1 MRWQEPCPAAL
12 LLSHPVTLTETRNTL
27 TPRDTLR
34 AVVICVV
41 IVVGLAFDQ
50 YVPFWGQ
57 TLTSLGLWVLLWQW
71 LRHAPHEEKITLI
84 SCVIYAT
91 LGECFLSLVWGLY
104 DYRLGNIPAF
114 VPPGHALLLMLGI
127 TLAARLRD
135 WVTWFVPAA
144 ATPFVLL
151 LAWTGS
157 DTFGLLLFA
166 ILILCMLC
174 SPSRKLYAVMF
185 VLSLTM
191 EIYGTWL
198 GNWVW
203 AIDVPWIG
211 LTTTNP
217 PLAAGVF
224 YCVLDF
230 LVMTTLQRYRAQ
242 ALEKSTRIH
251 ATEDP
256 GDLRERSVL
265 QG

>member
-1 MRWQEPCPAAL
+1 M
-12 LLSHPVTLTETRNTL
+12 LTETHGNL
-27 TPRDTLR
+27 TTRDNLR
-34 AVVICVV
+34 AALICAV
-41 IVVGLAFDQ
+41 IVCGLAYDQ
-50 YVPFWGQ
+50 FVPFWGQ
-57 TLTSLGLWVLLWQW
+57 TLTSVGLWALLWQW
-71 LRHAPHEEKITLI
+71 VRNAPQEEKITLI

-127 TLAARLRD
+127 ILTARLPD
-135 WVTWFVPAA
+135 WITGFVPAA
-144 ATPFVLL
+144 AAPFVLL
-151 LAWTGS
+151 LAYTGA

-166 ILILCMLC
+166 ILILCMVF
-174 SPSRKLYAVMF
+174 SHARKLYAVMF
-185 VLSLTM
+185 VLSLAM

-203 AIDVPWIG
+203 RIDVPWIG

-230 LVMTTLQRYRAQ
+230 LVMTTVRRYRNRELVGVAQ
-242 ALEKSTRIH
+242 GARLER
-251 ATEDP
+251 
-256 GDLRERSVL
+256 L
-265 QG
+265 

>member
-1 MRWQEPCPAAL
+1 MMTQTQARIHARDTRRAL
-12 LLSHPVTLTETRNTL
+12 L
-27 TPRDTLR
+27 
-34 AVVICVV
+34 ICAV

-50 YVPFWGQ
+50 TVPFWGQ
-57 TLTSLGLWVLLWQW
+57 TLTSLGLWAMLWQW
-71 LRHAPHEEKITLI
+71 TRHATRAEKITVI

-127 TLAARLRD
+127 IVAGRMGD
-135 WVTWFVPAA
+135 WITWVVPAVSA
-144 ATPFVLL
+144 PFVLL
-151 LAWTGS
+151 LAYTGS

-166 ILILCMLC
+166 ILLLCMAF
-174 SPSRKLYAVMF
+174 SPARKLYAVMF
-185 VLSLTM
+185 ALSLTM

-198 GNWVW
+198 GNWAW
-203 AIDVPWIG
+203 RIDVPWLG

-230 LVMTTLQRYRAQ
+230 LVMTTLSRMSREP
-242 ALEKSTRIH
+242 LGGL
-251 ATEDP
+251 ATQP
-256 GDLRERSVL
+256 
-265 QG
+265 Q

>member
-1 MRWQEPCPAAL
+1 MR
-12 LLSHPVTLTETRNTL
+12 TETLGGDT
-27 TPRDTLR
+27 TRDTLR
-34 AVVICVV
+34 AVVICAV
-41 IVVGLAFDQ
+41 ITVGLAFDQ
-50 YVPFWGQ
+50 LVPFWGQ
-57 TLTSLGLWVLLWQW
+57 TLTNLGLWVLLWQW
-71 LRHAPHEEKITLI
+71 VRHAPQEEKITLI

-91 LGECFLSLVWGLY
+91 LGECFLSLGWGLY

-127 TLAARLRD
+127 ILAARLRD
-135 WVTWFVPAA
+135 WIVWCVPLA

-151 LAWTGS
+151 LAWTGA

-166 ILILCMLC
+166 ILILCMLF
-174 SPSRKLYAVMF
+174 SQSRKLYAVMF

-198 GNWVW
+198 GNWAW
-203 AIDVPWIG
+203 ATDVPWIG

-230 LVMTTLQRYRAQ
+230 LVMTTVRRYRNRELVGAAQ
-242 ALEKSTRIH
+242 GA
-251 ATEDP
+251 
-256 GDLRERSVL
+256 
-265 QG
+265 